1 MTEHPSTREPDSS
14 NNEPSTNGPSTNEPS
29 NNSTNEPSNNEP
41 SNNETSTSGPTGSRP
56 SGLRNPKAAV
66 RGVGAGA
73 LAAQGVVLL
82 LAIQPIRVL
91 GGHLTG
97 LAIAVIVVLAVTCF
111 GLAGL
116 LRRSWA
122 WHGGSVVQVVLLVS
136 GFVFHPSLAVLGVL
150 FGLLW
155 AYVLHVRRTVL
166 AG

>member
-14 NNEPSTNGPSTNEPS
+14 NNEPATNGPSTNGPSTNEPS
-29 NNSTNEPSNNEP
+29 NNEPSNNG
-41 SNNETSTSGPTGSRP
+41 TSTSGPTGSRP
-56 SGLRNPKAAV
+56 TGLRNPKAAV

-122 WHGGSVVQVVLLVS
+122 WHGGSVVQVVLLLS

-155 AYVLHVRRTVL
+155 TYVLHVRRNVL
-166 AG
+166 R